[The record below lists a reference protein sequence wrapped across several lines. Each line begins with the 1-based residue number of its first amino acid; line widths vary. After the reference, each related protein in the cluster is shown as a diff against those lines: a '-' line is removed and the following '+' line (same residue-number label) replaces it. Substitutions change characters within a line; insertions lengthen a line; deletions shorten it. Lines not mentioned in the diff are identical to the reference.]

1 MATCQESRTSFKNYP
16 QHHLKDRKWGPRTNL
31 NNLLQLL
38 VHTIRQ
44 KDRPCLSFDL
54 LVVFFFGAQFISG
67 FMTSIA
73 HTLPW
78 GVLLITIWFAEKQ
91 GPGSPASWGWDG
103 WVGWGGA
110 VKLEV
115 LEYLFVKPGQ
125 LL

>member
-38 VHTIRQ
+38 VHTIHQ
-44 KDRPCLSFDL
+44 KDRPCLSFWL
-54 LVVFFFGAQFISG
+54 KGRGLANCVFFFGAQFISG

-91 GPGSPASWGWDG
+91 GPGSPASWAGM
-103 WVGWGGA
+103 VGLVCHDLGG
-110 VKLEV
+110 
-115 LEYLFVKPGQ
+115 GQ
-125 LL
+125 LNWRH